1 VLDGDFQG
9 SAIVN
14 YTAPDVPYTRITE
27 HKHFEMKDSP
37 RTVITY
43 EYPDRYDETKIPYY
57 PIRDDA
63 NSALYDRYQ
72 ELARQTSVIFG
83 GRLGTYT
90 YYDMHQVIA
99 QAINSAEKELE
110 RRGIPLAA
118 AA

>member
-1 VLDGDFQG
+1 MREL
-9 SAIVN
+9 
-14 YTAPDVPYTRITE
+14 
-27 HKHFEMKDSP
+27 P

-43 EYPDRYDETKIPYY
+43 EFPDRYDETKIPYY
-57 PIRDDA
+57 PIRDEV

-72 ELARQTSVIFG
+72 ELARPSNVIFG

-99 QAINSAEKELE
+99 QAINSAEKELV
-110 RRGIPLAA
+110 RCGIPLAA